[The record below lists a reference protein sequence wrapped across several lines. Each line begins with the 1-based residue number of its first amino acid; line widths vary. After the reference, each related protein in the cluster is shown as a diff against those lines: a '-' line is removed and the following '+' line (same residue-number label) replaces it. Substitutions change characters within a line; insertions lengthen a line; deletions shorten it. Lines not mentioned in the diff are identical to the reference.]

1 MSSSADVSV
10 RQGGRRAEGREK
22 RKGGKIEGERRSWKI
37 KTKEKKRRGQ
47 QKDGR
52 EGRRQAMAAS
62 TRATSSRGFRIW
74 SWGVLAQLSLDA
86 VFGHLREL
94 QLLPLELTGDLHFP
108 PPET

>member
-1 MSSSADVSV
+1 
-10 RQGGRRAEGREK
+10 
-22 RKGGKIEGERRSWKI
+22 
-37 KTKEKKRRGQ
+37 
-47 QKDGR
+47 
-52 EGRRQAMAAS
+52 MAAS